1 MGLGYVASSCYV
13 VDALSRV
20 RGSPLSTHIRKTVQV
35 CSFLGSMCSNR
46 MLDSVLIVAPATML
60 THWLRELQ
68 CWAPG
73 LRRVIVH
80 KSGEADGIA
89 RVVSKGM
96 LRSLRRWLKKAR
108 EDRVNEPI
116 DEDDFRNPS
125 NPEHMFCGVGY
136 AVVTTYDNIRR
147 SQDEWTG
154 HSWSYV
160 VLDEGQVKS
169 LCSIE
174 QSYQC

>member
-1 MGLGYVASSCYV
+1 
-13 VDALSRV
+13 
-20 RGSPLSTHIRKTVQV
+20 
-35 CSFLGSMCSNR
+35 

-68 CWAPG
+68 VWAPG
-73 LRRVIVH
+73 LRRIIVH
-80 KSGEADGIA
+80 RSGEADGIA

-96 LRSLRRWLKKAR
+96 LRSLQRWLKKAR

-154 HSWSYV
+154 HNWSYV
-160 VLDEGQVKS
+160 VLDEGQVGRLYRDILLCTVLTPSSENTKS
-169 LCSIE
+169 VSVSSIMRVYLA
-174 QSYQC
+174 Q

>member
-1 MGLGYVASSCYV
+1 
-13 VDALSRV
+13 
-20 RGSPLSTHIRKTVQV
+20 
-35 CSFLGSMCSNR
+35 

-68 CWAPG
+68 VWAPG

-80 KSGEADGIA
+80 RSGEADGIA

-96 LRSLRRWLKKAR
+96 LRSLQRWLKKAR

-154 HSWSYV
+154 HNWSYV
-160 VLDEGQVKS
+160 VLDEGQVGRLYRDILLCTVLTQSSENTKS
-169 LCSIE
+169 VSVSSIMRVYLA
-174 QSYQC
+174 Q

>member
-1 MGLGYVASSCYV
+1 MLG
-13 VDALSRV
+13 
-20 RGSPLSTHIRKTVQV
+20 
-35 CSFLGSMCSNR
+35 
-46 MLDSVLIVAPATML
+46 SVLIVAPATML
-60 THWLRELQ
+60 THWLRELAV
-68 CWAPG
+68 WAPG

-80 KSGEADGIA
+80 KSGEADGVA

-96 LRSLRRWLKKAR
+96 LRSLQRWLKKAR

-154 HSWSYV
+154 HNWSYV
-160 VLDEGQVKS
+160 VLDEGQVRSDNSNPFSSANSIFRKYAI
-169 LCSIE
+169 LTAKLRWHARGCALQTVFCSRARE
-174 QSYQC
+174 C